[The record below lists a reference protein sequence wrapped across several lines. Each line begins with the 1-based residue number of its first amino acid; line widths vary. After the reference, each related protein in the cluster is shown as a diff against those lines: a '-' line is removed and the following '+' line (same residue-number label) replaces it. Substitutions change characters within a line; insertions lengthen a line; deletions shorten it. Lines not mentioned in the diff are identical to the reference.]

1 MLSTY
6 KIICNGRVQGVG
18 FRPFVSK
25 LATAMGLTGVVSNNE
40 DGVIIILSGASD
52 LIIEFYHELIRNPP
66 PLAKIKGHK
75 ITETDLV
82 KYNSFNII
90 PSRSKGKLNLAL
102 TPDFGICAV
111 CSEEISDPENRR
123 HLYPFTTC
131 VNCGPR
137 WSITNTFPFERD
149 HTSIKEFSMCPLCKT
164 EYEDPQDRRFHS
176 QTNSCSN
183 CGIRLELEDDKG
195 NLIKVPA
202 ASAFTVMS
210 EFIRKGKI
218 LAIKNTGGYLL
229 CCDATNPKVVK
240 KLRRLKRR
248 PKKPFAIL
256 YPSIDLLKEQI
267 DLDPIQ
273 IDELC
278 SSERPIVI
286 VSSKG
291 FKGQLALEELAP
303 GLSQVGVMLPYSGIL
318 ELLGKELRQPI
329 VATSGNIHGSPVISE
344 QRQAREL
351 ISSVA
356 DYFLHHNL
364 GISNAQD
371 DSVVKYSFR
380 KRQRILFRRSRG
392 FAPNYFD
399 FVAKDKTKI
408 LALGGHLKS
417 TIAFVPNDYLYLS
430 QYLGNL
436 DHYEVYER
444 FVMTIAVFRRIFQE
458 QPECILVDRHPTYVS
473 SLYGEELS
481 EIIDVPLY
489 RIQHHKAHFASV
501 LGEHNLFEINDA
513 ILGVIWDGTGY
524 GDDKQIWGGEFFT
537 YQTGR
542 MHRSGHFE
550 YFDWLAGDKMSKES
564 RLSLYALNKDK
575 NASFL
580 SEKFSDEERNIYAS
594 LKDSN
599 KLQTSS
605 VGRLFDALASL
616 LDFCD
621 VNSYEGEGAIL
632 LENAIHDYDPE
643 MLKVYAVPKE
653 DGLVPTHLLWE
664 ELYKDFLD
672 GIDKQKIIL
681 NFLFTLANV
690 IIEMAEIKG
699 CRKIALSGGVFQNTI
714 LVDMVKEL
722 SEKRFELF
730 FNINLAPNDE
740 NISYGQLMYYMNCMK
755 EKRNKNDNLPVQG
768 RENQ

>member
-408 LALGGHLKS
+408 LALGAHLKS

>member
-430 QYLGNL
+430 QYLGSL

>member
-40 DGVIIILSGASD
+40 DGVIIIVSGTSS

-82 KYNSFNII
+82 KYDSFNII

-102 TPDFGICAV
+102 TPDFGICAA
-111 CSEEISDPENRR
+111 CSEEISDHENRR

-149 HTSIKEFSMCPLCKT
+149 HTSIDEFSMCPLCKT
-164 EYEDPQDRRFHS
+164 EYEDQQDRRFHS

-183 CGIRLELEDDKG
+183 CGIQLELEDDRG
-195 NLIKVPA
+195 NPIKVSTERIFPLI
-202 ASAFTVMS
+202 S
-210 EFIRKGKI
+210 EFIGQGKI

-229 CCDATNPKVVK
+229 CCDATKPEVIQR
-240 KLRRLKRR
+240 LRHLKRR

-278 SSERPIVI
+278 SSERPILI
-286 VSSKG
+286 VSSRG
-291 FKGQLALEELAP
+291 FKGHLALDELAP

-318 ELLGKELRQPI
+318 ELLGKELGQPI

-344 QRQAREL
+344 QGQARDL

-380 KRQRILFRRSRG
+380 KSQRIIFRRSRG

-399 FVAKDKTKI
+399 FEAKDKTKI

-444 FVMTIAVFRRIFQE
+444 FVATIAVFRRIFKE

-481 EIIDVPLY
+481 ASIDVPLF

-501 LGEHNLFEINDA
+501 LGEHDLFEIDDA

-524 GDDKQIWGGEFFT
+524 GDDQQIWGGEFFT
-537 YQTGR
+537 YQTGE
-542 MHRSGHFE
+542 MQRSGHFE

-564 RLSLYALNKDK
+564 RLSLYALNKDEH
-575 NASFL
+575 ASFL
-580 SEKFSDEERNIYAS
+580 SDKFSDEERNIYAS

-632 LENAIHDYDPE
+632 LENAIHGYDPE
-643 MLKVYAVPKE
+643 TLKVYAVPKE

-664 ELYKDFLD
+664 QLYKDFLE
-672 GIDKQKIIL
+672 GTDKQKIIL

-699 CRKIALSGGVFQNTI
+699 CRKIALSGGVFQNSVLI
-714 LVDMVKEL
+714 DMVKEL

-730 FNINLAPNDE
+730 FNTNLAPNDE
-740 NISYGQLMYYMNCMK
+740 NISYGQLMYYMNCIK
-755 EKRNKNDNLPVQG
+755 EKRNKNDNLPV
-768 RENQ
+768 

>member
-66 PLAKIKGHK
+66 PLAKIKGQK

>member
-580 SEKFSDEERNIYAS
+580 SEKFSDEERNIYAY